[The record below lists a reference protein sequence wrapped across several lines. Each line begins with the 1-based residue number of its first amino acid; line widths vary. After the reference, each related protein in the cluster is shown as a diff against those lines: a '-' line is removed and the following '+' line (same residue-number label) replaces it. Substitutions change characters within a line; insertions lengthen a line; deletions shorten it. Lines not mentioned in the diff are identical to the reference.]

1 MFKEMSSSPFK
12 SKYSK
17 AKFFQPAAAC
27 LPCAPGTFSN
37 ESNVEGARAD
47 DLALG
52 DGSSKFVRVGFATKH
67 AADMQPGVNY
77 QTARAVI
84 QYMDYGAVDGGS
96 CEKCPV
102 GMVSAGYTPNKYSDA
117 RTGAGLLRVGATTCE
132 WCPPGTYPDYDR
144 AHCVN
149 GGGIV
154 ALIVIVQLLFVFVD
168 VVLWS
173 PLNPKKEVDI
183 GGAMRPTGAI
193 FSVLWFIITIICVS
207 AGNMSAPA
215 TAACAVIG
223 FGGLFVIPCIFKSL
237 ESLAAHDKDLDT
249 VTNTPPSAS
258 DNAKTALPD
267 APPAYPEQVLNPSAH
282 DVQ

>member
-1 MFKEMSSSPFK
+1 LT
-12 SKYSK
+12 
-17 AKFFQPAAAC
+17 C
-27 LPCAPGTFSN
+27 FS
-37 ESNVEGARAD
+37 
-47 DLALG
+47 
-52 DGSSKFVRVGFATKH
+52 FASRSLIVVK
-67 AADMQPGVNY
+67 N
-77 QTARAVI
+77 
-84 QYMDYGAVDGGS
+84 S
-96 CEKCPV
+96 PV

-132 WCPPGTYPDYDR
+132 WCPPGTYPDYDK

-173 PLNPKKEVDI
+173 PLNPKPAVDI

-237 ESLAAHDKDLDT
+237 ESLAAHDKDMDN
-249 VTNTPPSAS
+249 VTNAVPSAS

-267 APPAYPEQVLNPSAH
+267 APPAYPEQVLNPAAH
-282 DVQ
+282 AVDPAARGDGSSTFVRNGFATKHTADMQPDVNYQTARAVIQYMDYGAVDGGSCEKW